1 MVFLSV
7 YSDTS
12 YIPAPGARTYNPLPL
27 VPKGISIYNMSVPV
41 GSIVR
46 LTNKLKDRLSE
57 VGFGKTL
64 DQFDQWRAKITGLP
78 KKHPEGYLV
87 YPAILQNQIPGIEAG
102 EEFPLRQDEF
112 ELEAFSESAISFKEF
127 YLTEMPRGVPITDE
141 EKLEIAEYIEAF
153 PKDNYQK
160 IADAF
165 GVSRDTVYIIAKEL
179 KVGRGWSVSPQAHAA
194 RAAQVSALKG
204 DEKAGRRLAKDTQ
217 EKQILDHWMANHHDM
232 TLSELARWVKQQLNV
247 VADRSS
253 MANML
258 KRAAAKQVPP
268 VQLPPSGFGKGR
280 RLKKRRDLQ
289 KDKHAIDPTGVPT
302 VRPVFRKGS
311 TSTPATNPDHG
322 GNPDVYP
329 ST

>member
-1 MVFLSV
+1 
-7 YSDTS
+7 
-12 YIPAPGARTYNPLPL
+12 
-27 VPKGISIYNMSVPV
+27 MSVPV

-141 EKLEIAEYIEAF
+141 EKLEIAEYIEGF
-153 PKDNYQK
+153 PKDSYEK

-165 GVSRDTVYIIAKEL
+165 GVTSRTVNNIAKEL
-179 KVGRGWSVSPQAHAA
+179 DVSRGKGSSGVSPQAHVA
-194 RAAQVSALKG
+194 RGAQVSALKG
-204 DEKAGRRLAKDTQ
+204 DEKAVGRLAKDTQ
-217 EKQILDHWMANHHDM
+217 EKQILDYWMANHDDM
-232 TLSELARWVKQQLNV
+232 TLSELARWAKQQFNVGGARGRHLLNIGLT
-247 VADRSS
+247 RQG
-253 MANML
+253 MAQL
-258 KRAAAKQVPP
+258 LSRAAAKQVPP
-268 VQLPPSGFGKGR
+268 VQLPPPDPGKGP
-280 RLKKRRDLQ
+280 RLRKQRDLHKKQ
-289 KDKHAIDPTGVPT
+289 HATDPIGIPT
-302 VRPVFRKGS
+302 VKPDYY
-311 TSTPATNPDHG
+311 NPG
-322 GNPDVYP
+322 TTINPPKPPD
-329 ST
+329 S